1 MPSSTQIA
9 KVASNAALNAT
20 LNMRTQRALRDETSL
35 ALESC
40 APLLSGFE
48 HSEPGRFVAPLSRVR
63 SNDERGD
70 LVPLLV
76 DDHAASN
83 HPSSTVRSSADDRPK
98 ATRDQGVGSSLR
110 SR

>member
-1 MPSSTQIA
+1 
-9 KVASNAALNAT
+9 
-20 LNMRTQRALRDETSL
+20 MRTQRALRDETSL
-35 ALESC
+35 ARESC

-48 HSEPGRFVAPLSRVR
+48 HSEPGRFVAQLFRVQL
-63 SNDERGD
+63 NDERGE
-70 LVPLLV
+70 LVPRLD

-83 HPSSTVRSSADDRPK
+83 QPSSKVRSSADDRPK